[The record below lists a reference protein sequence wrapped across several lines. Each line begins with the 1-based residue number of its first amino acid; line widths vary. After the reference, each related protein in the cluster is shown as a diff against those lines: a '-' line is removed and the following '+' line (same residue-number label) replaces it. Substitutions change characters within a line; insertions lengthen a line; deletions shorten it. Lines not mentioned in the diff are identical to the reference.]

1 MKHYRLHEAAKFLAG
16 IVLADFIT
24 EWWLWSQGLLPV
36 NVFGVTI
43 TPEMVP
49 TILTFDVA
57 LFIVLVYY
65 GWHIGKLPAVREKS
79 YLFIV
84 GIVFAV
90 VALLHISRL
99 LFSYDLVVADWEVPV
114 WLSWIGTLITAY
126 LSYMSFHLAARVR
139 R

>member
-16 IVLADFIT
+16 LVLADMIT
-24 EWWLWSQGLLPV
+24 EWWLWTSGLLPAT
-36 NVFGVTI
+36 FLGITI

-57 LFIVLVYY
+57 LFVVLVYY

-79 YLFIV
+79 YLLIV
-84 GIVFAV
+84 GVVFAA
-90 VALLHISRL
+90 VALLHLSRA
-99 LFSYDLVVADWEVPV
+99 LFGYDLVIGEYEIPV
-114 WLSWIGTLITAY
+114 WLSSMGTLITAY
-126 LSYMSFHLAARVR
+126 LSYMSFHLSARVR